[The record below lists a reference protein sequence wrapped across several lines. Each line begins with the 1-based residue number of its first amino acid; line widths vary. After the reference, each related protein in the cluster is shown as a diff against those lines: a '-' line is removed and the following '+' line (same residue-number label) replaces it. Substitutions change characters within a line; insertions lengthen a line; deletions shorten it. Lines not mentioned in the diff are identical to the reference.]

1 MRLQKYLAHAGVASR
16 RKSERLIEEGRV
28 KINGEIVRSLGTK
41 IERNTDIIEVDG
53 RIVEIEE
60 NKIYI
65 KMNKPSEVI
74 TSAKDQFN
82 RKTVLDL
89 LSIEERVYPIGRLDY
104 HSRGLLLLTND
115 GEFANLLMHPKY
127 HVPKTYR
134 VLIAGIPPEGKIEAF
149 ENGLMIEGVK
159 TQKAKMVIKNA
170 DQKLNQTLVEITL
183 FEGRNRQIRKMCDRI
198 DHPVIDLK
206 RITIG
211 TIKLGNLKEGEWSHL
226 RKDEI
231 NSIVNLLNNGPTGH
245 SNIGGV

>member
-16 RKSERLIEEGRV
+16 RKSERLMEEGRV
-28 KINGEIVRSLGTK
+28 KVNGEIVRSLGTK
-41 IERNTDIIEVDG
+41 IDRNTDIIEVDDK
-53 RIVEIEE
+53 IVETVE
-60 NKIYI
+60 NKIYV

-74 TSAKDQFN
+74 SSAKDQFN
-82 RKTVLDL
+82 RKTVLDF

-104 HSRGLLLLTND
+104 HSKGLLILTND

-134 VLIAGIPPEGKIEAF
+134 VLIEGIPPEDKIEAF

-159 TQKAKMVIKNA
+159 TQKAKMAIKNI
-170 DQKLNQTLVEITL
+170 DQGLNQTLVEITL

-211 TIKLGNLKEGEWSHL
+211 TIKLGNLKEGEWIHL
-226 RKDEI
+226 TKDEI
-231 NSIVNLLNNGPTGH
+231 NSIVKLLNNGPTGH